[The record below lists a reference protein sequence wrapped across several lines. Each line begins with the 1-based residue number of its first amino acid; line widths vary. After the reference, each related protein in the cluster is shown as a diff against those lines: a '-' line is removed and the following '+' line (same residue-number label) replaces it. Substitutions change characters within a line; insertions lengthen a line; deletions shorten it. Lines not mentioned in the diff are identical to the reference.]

1 MNTDNQ
7 TPQSTETQIEV
18 MIRAINTLM
27 AKVGNLT
34 VERATEPTAEEDQH
48 ITANVP
54 ATVLNVYPEL
64 EKLIPSISDDFHMTV
79 LTEEEKREAI
89 YACPK
94 SSNVSYNP
102 PP

>member
-18 MIRAINTLM
+18 MIRAINALT

-34 VERATEPTAEEDQH
+34 VERATEPTAEENQH

-54 ATVLNVYPEL
+54 IT
-64 EKLIPSISDDFHMTV
+64 
-79 LTEEEKREAI
+79 
-89 YACPK
+89 
-94 SSNVSYNP
+94 
-102 PP
+102 